1 MRLTKLDWLTNI
13 ENLIVAIGNADITD
27 LVLSKYGAVDLEKLS
42 DAVLSDIWNE
52 LYAIEVDLR

>member
-13 ENLIVAIGNADITD
+13 ENAIVAIGNADITD
-27 LVLSKYGAVDLEKLS
+27 SVLSKYGGVDLEKLS
-42 DAVLSDIWNE
+42 VTMLSDIWNE